1 MTRPDRATLLK
12 SFFRE
17 LGDTLTKADTHEQI
31 ALNTR
36 ACEVI
41 LADHIKHFDRFYEK
55 QGPGIMCI
63 NLANKGSAAYYL
75 TIDDFQADL
84 KIAKGFGQ
92 NDIRQML
99 ESLIKEIE
107 AANFKE
113 KVLLMLIDNSQSS
126 LLPIPREHPAK
137 GIQELQEELTV

>member
-1 MTRPDRATLLK
+1 
-12 SFFRE
+12 
-17 LGDTLTKADTHEQI
+17 
-31 ALNTR
+31 
-36 ACEVI
+36 
-41 LADHIKHFDRFYEK
+41 
-55 QGPGIMCI
+55 MCI

-84 KIAKGFGQ
+84 KVAKSLDQ
-92 NDIRQML
+92 IDIHQML

-126 LLPIPREHPAK
+126 LLPIPRDHPAK
-137 GIQELQEELTV
+137 GIQELQEKLTV

>member
-1 MTRPDRATLLK
+1 MKRPDRATLLK
-12 SFFRE
+12 SFFQE
-17 LGDTLTKADTHEQI
+17 LGDTITKADTQEQI

-55 QGPGIMCI
+55 QGPGVMCI

-75 TIDDFQADL
+75 TIDDCHADL
-84 KIAKGFGQ
+84 KVSRGFGH

-99 ESLIKEIE
+99 ESLIKAIE
-107 AANFKE
+107 ANNFNE
-113 KVLLMLIDNSQSS
+113 QVLVMLIDNSQSS
-126 LLPIPREHPAK
+126 LLPIPRDHPAK
-137 GIQELQEELTV
+137 GIQELQEALTV

>member
-84 KIAKGFGQ
+84 KITKGFGQ

-107 AANFKE
+107 TANFKE